1 MSKARDNAIAP
12 SAGYIFQFEIA
23 LVMLAD
29 LEKNKS
35 ISIEH
40 VDDVAKVDEKG
51 TILVTTQVKHSIS
64 ASGSTYQVSRHKP
77 VAMENN

>member
-35 ISIEH
+35 KI
-40 VDDVAKVDEKG
+40 G
-51 TILVTTQVKHSIS
+51 R
-64 ASGSTYQVSRHKP
+64 ASCRERV
-77 VAMENN
+77 